1 VSELGQPFNDTTA
14 LDSIGRSS
22 HAPEREVDAPAASV
36 VTSPGLLAILAHN
49 LVEARIIYRGEHG
62 AGGAY
67 RDRTSS
73 AVGRLVLPA
82 TQAHR
87 PQRRSGV
94 RRKIQGSELPSPTN
108 YSNFVYEHNDYGRQ
122 RDPDGQC
129 VAAEEVQ
136 GHACPAEA

>member
-67 RDRTSS
+67 LHSNLDKTWTIALSLPVGKARTD
-73 AVGRLVLPA
+73 L
-82 TQAHR
+82 
-87 PQRRSGV
+87 
-94 RRKIQGSELPSPTN
+94 ELIHQMRN
-108 YSNFVYEHNDYGRQ
+108 
-122 RDPDGQC
+122 
-129 VAAEEVQ
+129 
-136 GHACPAEA
+136 